1 MLILISPAKTLD
13 YQSPLATTRYTQP
26 ELLDHSQQLI
36 QQARQ
41 LSAPQISRLMGI
53 SDKLADLNA
62 TRFHDWQP
70 HFTPDNARQAILA
83 FKGDVYT
90 GLQRKRSTTR
100 ILILLNNICVCSL
113 ACMAYCARWI

>member
-70 HFTPDNARQAILA
+70 HFTPDNAR
-83 FKGDVYT
+83 
-90 GLQRKRSTTR
+90 
-100 ILILLNNICVCSL
+100 
-113 ACMAYCARWI
+113 

>member
-90 GLQRKRSTTR
+90 AYRRKRSTTR
-100 ILILLNNICVCSL
+100 ILILPNSICACSL